1 MQSLEI
7 ACGLTVVPALHP
19 HTLGTFTC
27 AVHNLVLS
35 QAAAP
40 ARAFVCQNF
49 TCRAPTSDPAAL
61 RQLLQEPPA
70 AAEGSRKPAFT
81 EVSSINLV

>member
-1 MQSLEI
+1 MSFI
-7 ACGLTVVPALHP
+7 VPALHP
-19 HTLGTFTC
+19 HAWTICCIQFI
-27 AVHNLVLS
+27 NDLVLY

-70 AAEGSRKPAFT
+70 AVEGPRKPAFT

>member
-1 MQSLEI
+1 MLGKASLYSGI
-7 ACGLTVVPALHP
+7 
-19 HTLGTFTC
+19 LGSILDC
-27 AVHNLVLS
+27 KAADKMICV

-61 RQLLQEPPA
+61 RQLLQQPPA
-70 AAEGSRKPAFT
+70 AVEGPRKPAFT
-81 EVSSINLV
+81 EVSSINLT